1 MHFWFSL
8 TSFFYNW
15 SISLAVVQKMKIRL
29 GYTVILFK
37 KWFGLESKASQQK
50 SVYLNSFVFNALFFY
65 SRKTSEKFLVFWY
78 FQGVEKG
85 CIVSKWFKSSV
96 SPPPLG
102 LFFLLFLCRTENL
115 IIQWMLESVLIEI
128 CHKFNFYY
136 SGVGAS

>member
-1 MHFWFSL
+1 MIFIDI
-8 TSFFYNW
+8 FFYNW

-37 KWFGLESKASQQK
+37 KWFGLESKVSQQK
-50 SVYLNSFVFNALFFY
+50 SVYLNSFVFNALFLY

-78 FQGVEKG
+78 FQGVEKR

-115 IIQWMLESVLIEI
+115 IIQWTLENVLIEI
-128 CHKFNFYY
+128 CHEFNIYY
-136 SGVGAS
+136 SGIRAS